1 MIVVTCSLIHSHNI
15 VSAAETSLVLVN
27 LKCFEHYYLTAL
39 MTPETDKQLISD
51 LRAQGPGGASL
62 IRLPDCPTARLP
74 TCSWF
79 SVYSQGSFSTP
90 GQSRCFIHQICF
102 SPSSSGTTT
111 RTHLISCFHHL
122 GLCLAN
128 ALNEQKPTPPR
139 GGVKDCCGN
148 SVSLTPKNQ

>member
-62 IRLPDCPTARLP
+62 IRLPDCLTAHPLLIFGLFSGQFLH
-74 TCSWF
+74 SWPVSVFHPPNLFF
-79 SVYSQGSFSTP
+79 SMELWDY
-90 GQSRCFIHQICF
+90 H
-102 SPSSSGTTT
+102 
-111 RTHLISCFHHL
+111 
-122 GLCLAN
+122 
-128 ALNEQKPTPPR
+128 
-139 GGVKDCCGN
+139 
-148 SVSLTPKNQ
+148 

>member
-39 MTPETDKQLISD
+39 MIPETDKQLISD

-74 TCSWF
+74 DCPPAPDFRFILRAVSPLLASLGVSSTK
-79 SVYSQGSFSTP
+79 SVFLH
-90 GQSRCFIHQICF
+90 RA
-102 SPSSSGTTT
+102 
-111 RTHLISCFHHL
+111 L
-122 GLCLAN
+122 GLPL
-128 ALNEQKPTPPR
+128 
-139 GGVKDCCGN
+139 G
-148 SVSLTPKNQ
+148 LT